1 MTDGSQAGNTPTAL
15 TDEELQ
21 TLRLAHSA
29 LAKAADEIH
38 EVADLGLEVDRA
50 YFREGGDGY
59 EVQRALWEL
68 IEARR

>member
-21 TLRLAHSA
+21 TLRLAHSS

-38 EVADLGLEVDRA
+38 EVADLGIEVDRDYWA
-50 YFREGGDGY
+50 EGGEGHG
-59 EVQRALWEL
+59 VQRALWEL
-68 IEARR
+68 IESRR

>member
-1 MTDGSQAGNTPTAL
+1 MTDGTQAKNTVPGL

-38 EVADLGLEVDRA
+38 EVADLGLDIDRG
-50 YFREGGDGY
+50 YFSEGGDGY
-59 EVQRALWEL
+59 EVQRDLWDL